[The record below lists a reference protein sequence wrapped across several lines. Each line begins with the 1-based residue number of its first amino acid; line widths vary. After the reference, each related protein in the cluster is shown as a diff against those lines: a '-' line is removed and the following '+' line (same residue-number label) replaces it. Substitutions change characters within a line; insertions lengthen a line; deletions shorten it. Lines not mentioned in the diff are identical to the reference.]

1 MKAILD
7 KISYEFVQEGN
18 CNESTDDT
26 EILTVDVESVYGD
39 LREGGGFY
47 TIKTKTGWSIDS
59 IEELYDLLKDVKN
72 GVPNKTLEDVI
83 ETVND
88 SK

>member
-1 MKAILD
+1 MKAILN
-7 KISYEFVQEGN
+7 KISYEFIQEGN

-39 LREGGGFY
+39 LREGKGGGFY

-59 IEELYDLLKDVKN
+59 IEELYDLLKDVK
-72 GVPNKTLEDVI
+72 I
-83 ETVND
+83 
-88 SK
+88 

>member
-1 MKAILD
+1 MKTILD
-7 KISYEFVQEGN
+7 KISYKFIQEGN

-39 LREGGGFY
+39 LREGEGFY

-59 IEELYDLLKDVKN
+59 IEELYDLLKVVKN
-72 GVPNKTLEDVI
+72 GVSNKMLEDVI
-83 ETVND
+83 EMVND